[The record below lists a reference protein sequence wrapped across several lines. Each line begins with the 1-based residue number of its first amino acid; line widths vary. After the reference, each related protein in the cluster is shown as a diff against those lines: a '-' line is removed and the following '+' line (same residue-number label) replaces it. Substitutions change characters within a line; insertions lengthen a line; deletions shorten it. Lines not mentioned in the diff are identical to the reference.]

1 VVVFENSSP
10 GGSRG
15 KAEEGFGEIC
25 AVGGWKKLEADRPRE
40 CLGLGGWGAASA
52 CNPTT
57 LAYSRAY
64 RVHKP
69 VAYLFRF
76 FGLFPLGAFDN

>member
-1 VVVFENSSP
+1 VVVVFENSSP

-15 KAEEGFGEIC
+15 KAEEGLGEIC
-25 AVGGWKKLEADRPRE
+25 AVGGWKKVEADRPRE
-40 CLGLGGWGAASA
+40 CLD
-52 CNPTT
+52 PTT
-57 LAYSRAY
+57 LAYSRAS

-76 FGLFPLGAFDN
+76 LGLFPMGAFNN